1 MALAVGQGAPGSA
14 RIGGHRPPLQV
25 RAPSGAG
32 PIASGFSG
40 GSLRLP
46 PGQGRASRRRS
57 AGRWVGRGTLAD
69 GKPRFGRQGMAPGG
83 PRCLSLPPNMWHLHS
98 EHATSF
104 VKRCHMF
111 WEKMPHLSS
120 EDATCSGKRCHI
132 FFQKVPHVLT
142 KDATCS
148 EPKSHTLGAGKPY
161 LGSREAILWRPRGHI
176 LSAGEPRSV
185 PVGQTGRE
193 VQRSGFGTGALLQN
207 TTGGAAEVLLER
219 LSPIRMPRRLSDWER
234 LRQEEEVPRGRG
246 TIRW

>member
-161 LGSREAILWRPRGHI
+161 FGGQGAISCPPGSRGLCPWGRQGGKSNVRG
-176 LSAGEPRSV
+176 L
-185 PVGQTGRE
+185 GRE
-193 VQRSGFGTGALLQN
+193 RCFRTRRGARRRCCWRGSARSGCRDGLAIGK
-207 TTGGAAEVLLER
+207 G
-219 LSPIRMPRRLSDWER
+219 
-234 LRQEEEVPRGRG
+234 
-246 TIRW
+246 